1 MKDWTAILPLVGVA
15 VGWLLNQATARRT
28 ERLADQRV
36 IKEVLYFLL
45 ELHHQL
51 AIPIAIEAH
60 LPAVVA
66 LLRKKAPTKPP
77 VEYENAIDEVLADIL
92 RDTFLP
98 IVSQQLANLKESY
111 ITSLLKLSAVDPL
124 NAYRLRGLEEILQLA
139 PQMTDAMQTAG
150 TAHLGEVTTPPT
162 ELLKFVRQQLEPAG
176 IANSQEI
183 VEEVMQQ
190 LASQLNRR
198 TQRGLA
204 EELAKSG
211 PSEEDLVERL
221 GGAMEQI
228 WATLPRGR
236 AS

>member
-1 MKDWTAILPLVGVA
+1 MKEWTAILPLVGVGI
-15 VGWLLNQATARRT
+15 GWLLNQATARRT

-45 ELHHQL
+45 ELRHQL
-51 AIPIAIEAH
+51 AIPIAVEAH

-66 LLRKKAPTKPP
+66 LLRKTAPVKPP
-77 VEYENAIDEVLADIL
+77 VEYEDAIDEMLSNLL

-98 IVSQQLANLKESY
+98 IVSQQLASLKESY
-111 ITSLLKLSAVDPL
+111 TTSLLKLSAVDPL

-139 PQMTDAMQTAG
+139 PQMTDAMQAAE
-150 TAHLGEVTTPPT
+150 TAHLGETTTPPSK
-162 ELLKFVRQQLEPAG
+162 LLKFVRQQLEPTG

-183 VEEVMQQ
+183 VEDVMQQ

-204 EELAKSG
+204 AELAKSG
-211 PSEEDLVERL
+211 PSEEDLAERL
-221 GGAMEQI
+221 DENIQQI
-228 WATLPRGR
+228 WATLPRGE
-236 AS
+236 